1 MNSKLNIQD
10 IVDLLVANNEIS
22 IEEAEMFVA
31 QFFSLIEK
39 GLSTDGLVKVK
50 DFGSFKLT
58 HIQARES
65 VDVNT
70 QEKIVIPAHRRVS
83 FLPAPL
89 LKDLVNKPFAH
100 FETTPLNDGI
110 FMDGISQETTSDNEI
125 EDLDGD
131 NNEDKTYPED
141 FLIEE
146 TPVKP
151 VSDETTIEEQILEE
165 DNSEMQNDELS
176 APIVGSLPTDE
187 NITKETTTT
196 ETTPNETAQ
205 VENLSAVDE
214 TEMPNSEEVEPKEEI
229 ELIPQES
236 IVDTPIKPP
245 YRKPKTKGKLRR
257 YILRWDIA
265 IALFIITA
273 IGLGYKYYF
282 ANHNPCEKGIE
293 ESEIPKPIKQVVSTP
308 VETPLIESAVVV
320 DSIETKKAE
329 VQPLKMVKMS
339 PGRTL
344 RLIALE
350 KFGDREFWV
359 YIYMKNKD
367 KIQNPDVIP
376 IGLELALPN
385 MDEYPMDATNSD
397 HVAKAKSLGDGVMKG
412 LW

>member
-1 MNSKLNIQD
+1 MNSKLNMQD

-22 IEEAEMFVA
+22 KEEAELFVV
-31 QFFSLIEK
+31 QFFSIIEN
-39 GLSTDGLVKVK
+39 GLATDELVKVK

-65 VDVNT
+65 VNVNT

-110 FMDGISQETTSDNEI
+110 FMDGISQETTSDNDN

-131 NNEDKTYPED
+131 D
-141 FLIEE
+141 
-146 TPVKP
+146 
-151 VSDETTIEEQILEE
+151 EE
-165 DNSEMQNDELS
+165 DNVEQQDLLIKETPINPESDEPSIDEPLLEEENSDVQNDELS
-176 APIVGSLPTDE
+176 SPKAGSLSTDE
-187 NITKETTTT
+187 IIIEDVNHKDATPAETD
-196 ETTPNETAQ
+196 Q
-205 VENLSAVDE
+205 VENLSADDE
-214 TEMPNSEEVEPKEEI
+214 SEMRNTEEHESKDEI
-229 ELIPQES
+229 ELIPQNA
-236 IVDTPIKPP
+236 IIDTPIKPSHK
-245 YRKPKTKGKLRR
+245 KPKTKRKLRR

-265 IALFIITA
+265 IALFIISA
-273 IGLGYKYYF
+273 IGFGYKYYF

-293 ESEIPKPIKQVVSTP
+293 ESEIPKPIKQVVAAP
-308 VETPLIESAVVV
+308 VETPLIESVVIA
-320 DSIETKKAE
+320 DSIETNKPDM
-329 VQPLKMVKMS
+329 QPPKMVKMS

-350 KFGDREFWV
+350 KFGNREFWV

-367 KIQNPDVIP
+367 KIQNPDVVP

-397 HVAKAKSLGDGVMKG
+397 HVAKAKSLGDAVMKG
-412 LW
+412 FW